1 MTDVAEIQA
10 QIYRT
15 PETVFFLCHFLPGT
29 SGEFYLISLN
39 IIIPFINI

>member
-15 PETVFFLCHFLPGT
+15 PEPVFLCHFLPGT